1 MDVISLSQCMQRYHL
16 GLAQA
21 LFFPAPPS
29 LLELEYVRSRLY
41 GAENCGGILPCRM
54 YEPLIDC
61 FLIVFLMNHEPP

>member
-29 LLELEYVRSRLY
+29 LLELEYVRSRPNARTTDRL
-41 GAENCGGILPCRM
+41 LPDSVSN
-54 YEPLIDC
+54 EP
-61 FLIVFLMNHEPP
+61 